1 MFRNVLAYVSYIAVY
16 LFTLNHWLAN
26 IDSLDTSV
34 NMFANS
40 AQGEEN
46 KVKLPLKRKKT
57 FLSISIH
64 TLVPQ
69 GMIISPLLLYINK

>member
-34 NMFANS
+34 NMFANI
-40 AQGEEN
+40 AQGEGN
-46 KVKLPLKRKKT
+46 KVKLP
-57 FLSISIH
+57 
-64 TLVPQ
+64 
-69 GMIISPLLLYINK
+69 N